1 MVDLSTTYMGLK
13 LKNPIIAGASKLTRN
28 KESIKR
34 LEAEGAAAIVFKSL
48 FEEQV
53 KLENL
58 QVSEISEEY
67 DDRHPMMID
76 VFPDIADTGPR
87 EHLYAVEQAKK
98 AVSIP
103 VIASLNAT
111 GRGIWIDYAKKLED
125 TGVDAIELNIY
136 YSPDTK
142 GTEPGIIED
151 IQIAVIRAIKKAVKI
166 PVSVKLSFFYT
177 NPFNFIK
184 KADAEGADGF
194 VLFNRLLEPDIDI
207 EKEEYIN
214 PFNLSNSIDNRLAL
228 RYAAILYKEI
238 KAGICASTGI
248 FTGKDV
254 AKMLLAGASCIQ
266 CVSTLYING
275 IKQIGN
281 MLDELQ
287 AWAEHKGYARIDDF
301 RGKLSR
307 LNIRDPFIFSR
318 NQYIDILLNQEPI
331 IRQRNI

>member
-1 MVDLSTTYMGLK
+1 MGLK
-13 LKNPIIAGASKLTRN
+13 LKNPIIAGASKLTR
-28 KESIKR
+28 KTDSIKR
-34 LEAEGAAAIVFKSL
+34 LEAEGAAAIVYKSL

-58 QVSEISEEY
+58 QMSEISEEY
-67 DDRHPMMID
+67 DERHPMMID
-76 VFPDIADTGPR
+76 VFPNIEDTGPR

-98 AVSIP
+98 AVDIP

-111 GRGIWIDYAKKLED
+111 GRDIWVDYAKKLED
-125 TGVDAIELNIY
+125 SGVDAIELNIY
-136 YSPDTK
+136 HSPDSK
-142 GTEPGIIED
+142 NTEPRIIED
-151 IQIAVIRAIKKAVKI
+151 IQIAIIKAIKKTVSI
-166 PVSVKLSFFYT
+166 PVGVKLSFFYS

-184 KADAEGADGF
+184 NADVQGVGGF
-194 VLFNRLLEPDIDI
+194 VLFNRLLEPDIDT

-214 PFNLSNSIDNRLAL
+214 PFNLSNRFDHRLPL
-228 RYAAILYKEI
+228 RYTAILYKEI
-238 KAGICASTGI
+238 KADICSSTGI

-254 AKMLLAGASCIQ
+254 AKMILAGASCIQ

-281 MLDELQ
+281 MLEELET
-287 AWAEHKGYARIDDF
+287 WAKGKGYSRIKDF

-307 LNIRDPFIFSR
+307 QNIKDPFIFGR

-331 IRQRNI
+331 IRQRNM